1 MEIVVPRP
9 FTGKTHT
16 GIRHI
21 TRPNGDVYVYERV
34 TQYDP
39 QAKKTQTLKTTL
51 LGILDPETGEV
62 RPTRKKSPNKE
73 VEQAQRQRTGATDI
87 LKWAA
92 DQTGIADHLYQS
104 FAEPIAQKIDTVA
117 RYLIAT
123 DGAPMPRIEAWQI
136 THPTPYAPGLSEDVY
151 GKLFHDVGLDE
162 DGQQKYFAKRA
173 QKLKTNPCIAFD
185 STTISTYSHNQIEA
199 RLGFNKDA
207 DGLNTIKLLTLYSTT
222 DGQPIAF
229 AKQPG
234 NIPDVISIRN
244 TIKQIKCFDVVKP
257 VVVTDN
263 GYYSQSNMAEFARNN
278 MKFLTLVRSSVS
290 WVREEIDQAREDL
303 GKLKAVCSFDRT
315 VSGVT
320 RRRMHKFSIVR
331 QRTRGEIAAG
341 QKEEFD
347 RRLYVHVF
355 YNRDNIGKDEQ
366 TLIEDLF
373 ELKQLIE
380 KGETLSEAGQNKADQ
395 YLVLSRGGRG
405 GRLKVEFNEQAFEKA
420 KKYFGYF
427 VLVSN
432 EALEAEEALHLYR
445 EREKIEEM
453 FNVQKNSL
461 DGKRPRVWFPD
472 NLKGRLFCQFV
483 ALGYHCF
490 LTRAINNVKVKLGQ
504 DAENKT
510 AQDIELERSLKR
522 WLEAHSLIQILEWF
536 DCVET
541 TTVKTEKGT
550 QRWSTESIRRDELFL
565 KLLGMRS

>member
-1 MEIVVPRP
+1 MSRP

-16 GIRHI
+16 GIRRI

-34 TQYDP
+34 TKYDP

-51 LGILDPETGEV
+51 LGILDPETGEI
-62 RPTRKKSPNKE
+62 RKTRKKSPKKE
-73 VEQAQRQRTGATDI
+73 VVQTQRQRTGTMDI
-87 LKWAA
+87 LKWVA
-92 DQTGIADHLYQS
+92 QETGIVDNLQKS
-104 FAEPIAQKIDTVA
+104 FGEPIAQKIDTVA

-162 DGQQKYFAKRA
+162 DGQQKYFAERA
-173 QKLKTNPCIAFD
+173 RKLKTNPCIAFD
-185 STTISTYSHNQIEA
+185 STTISTYSHNQTEA
-199 RLGFNKDA
+199 RQGFNKDG

-244 TIKQIKCFDVVKP
+244 TIKQVRCFDVVKP

-290 WVREEIDQAREDL
+290 WVRDEIDLAKEEL
-303 GKLKAVCSFDRT
+303 GKLEAVCPFDHK

-320 RRRMHKFSIVR
+320 RRRMHKLSIVR
-331 QRTRGEIAAG
+331 QCTRGDFAAG
-341 QKEEFD
+341 ENEEFE
-347 RRLYVHVF
+347 RRLYVHIF

-366 TLIEDLF
+366 NLIEELF
-373 ELKQLIE
+373 ELKQHVE
-380 KGETLSEAGQNKADQ
+380 KGETLTEAGQNKADK
-395 YLVLSRGGRG
+395 YLVVSRVGRG
-405 GRLKVEFNEQAFEKA
+405 GHVKVSFNNEAFEKA

-427 VLVSN
+427 ALVSN
-432 EALEAEEALHLYR
+432 EAMQADQALRLYR

-472 NLKGRLFCQFV
+472 NLKGRLFCQFI
-483 ALGYHCF
+483 ALGYHAF
-490 LTRAINNVKVKLGQ
+490 LTRAINDIKGKLEQ
-504 DAENKT
+504 DSENKT
-510 AQDIELERSLKR
+510 AQELELEKNLKR
-522 WLEAHSLIQILEWF
+522 WLDAHSLIQILEWF

-541 TTVKTEKGT
+541 TTVKTERGT

-565 KLLGMRS
+565 KMLGVRN

>member
-1 MEIVVPRP
+1 MSRP

-34 TQYDP
+34 TKYDP
-39 QAKKTQTLKTTL
+39 QTRKTQTLKTTL
-51 LGILDPETGEV
+51 LGILDPKTGEV
-62 RPTRKKSPNKE
+62 LPTRKKTTKKE
-73 VEQAQRQRTGATDI
+73 VEQAQRQHTGTMDI
-87 LKWAA
+87 LKWVA
-92 DQTGIADHLYQS
+92 DTTEISDHLQS
-104 FAEPIAQKIDTVA
+104 SFGESMSQKIDTVA

-151 GKLFHDVGLDE
+151 GKLFHDVGVDE
-162 DGQQKYFAKRA
+162 AGQQKYFVQRA
-173 QKLKTNPCIAFD
+173 GKLSTNPCIAFD

-199 RLGFNKDA
+199 RQGFNKDG

-234 NIPDVISIRN
+234 NIPDVISIKN

-257 VVVTDN
+257 VVVSDN

-278 MKFLTLVRSSVS
+278 MKFLTLVRTNVS
-290 WVREEIDQAREDL
+290 WVRDEIDRARDEL
-303 GKLKAVCSFDRT
+303 GKLEAVCSFDHK

-320 RRRMHKFSIVR
+320 RRRMHKLSIVR
-331 QRTRGEIAAG
+331 QRSRGDLVAG
-341 QKEEFD
+341 EKEEFE
-347 RRLYVHVF
+347 RRLYVHIF

-366 TLIEDLF
+366 NLIEELF
-373 ELKQLIE
+373 ELKQLVE
-380 KGETLSEAGQNKADQ
+380 KGEPLTEIGQKKVDKYLSI
-395 YLVLSRGGRG
+395 SRVGRG
-405 GRLKVEFNEQAFEKA
+405 GRIKVGFNNEAFEKA

-432 EALEAEEALHLYR
+432 EAIEAERALQLYR

-490 LTRAINNVKVKLGQ
+490 LTRAINNIKAKLGQ
-504 DAENKT
+504 NAETKT
-510 AQDIELERSLKR
+510 SQELDLEKKLKQ

-565 KLLGMRS
+565 KLLGVRD